1 MKQKY
6 HFIFSLII
14 LIPLIIFTV
23 SASTDDLQRP
33 AIDVNMREG
42 TFLNNQTGA
51 FSTMNSLITLLEN
64 VGFDISYGED
74 GRTIFSMVDESLTR
88 IISSL
93 SSGNVE
99 GFMDLPLIRET
110 LTHFGLS
117 ADDIVIDPND
127 SPERME
133 AVDNFNRKLR
143 DGIVP

>member
-6 HFIFSLII
+6 HLILFLFI
-14 LIPLIIFTV
+14 LISIIIFTV
-23 SASTDDLQRP
+23 SVSADDTQSP
-33 AIDVNMREG
+33 GIDVHMREG
-42 TFLNNQTGA
+42 VYLSNQTGA
-51 FSTMNSLITLLEN
+51 FGTMNSLIAFLEN
-64 VGFDISYGED
+64 VGFDISYGEE
-74 GRTIFSMVDESLTR
+74 GGTIFSMVDESLTR

-99 GFMDLPLIRET
+99 GFMDIPLIRET